1 MSEDSDKQFERQDHL
16 LAEKRV
22 CWLRNARLRCRVAS
36 RSASDVWG
44 MVHSPVHEIYAS
56 VWR

>member
-22 CWLRNARLRCRVAS
+22 CWLRNAFV
-36 RSASDVWG
+36 G
-44 MVHSPVHEIYAS
+44 
-56 VWR
+56 